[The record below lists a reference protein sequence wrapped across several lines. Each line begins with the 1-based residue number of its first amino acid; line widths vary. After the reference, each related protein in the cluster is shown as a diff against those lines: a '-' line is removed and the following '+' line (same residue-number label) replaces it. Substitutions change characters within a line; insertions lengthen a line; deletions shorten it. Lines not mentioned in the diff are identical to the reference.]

1 MEVTDTIQSRVT
13 LEMNLDLISEFT
25 REEVEL
31 ALKQIHPTKA
41 PGPDDMSAIFFQKY
55 WDVVGNDISSMI
67 LNVVNSNMS
76 LAEINKTNITLIP
89 KTKCPSRMSK
99 FRPISLCNVIYK
111 LVSKVFANRLKKI
124 LPHIISENQ
133 SAFLSGR
140 LISNNVLVAFELM
153 HYLEHKREG
162 KESFMAVKL
171 DMSKTYDR
179 VEWVFIEKVIERM
192 GFHEKWV
199 SIIMQCISTVS
210 YSILRNGVAYGCI
223 KPTRGICQGVPLSP
237 YLFLLCAEG
246 FSSMICQAARRQM
259 LSGVLICRGCLMVN
273 HLFFADDSLL
283 FCKASSQECQKLLEI
298 LKLYEDAS
306 GQKIN
311 VDKSSVFFSHNTPQQ
326 LRVEGLNILRPMQG
340 SRHNK
345 YLGLPTLIGKSKN
358 EVFVEIKERV
368 GKN

>member
-1 MEVTDTIQSRVT
+1 M
-13 LEMNLDLISEFT
+13 
-25 REEVEL
+25 
-31 ALKQIHPTKA
+31 HPTKA
-41 PGPDDMSAIFFQKY
+41 PGPDDMLAIFFQKY

-76 LAEINKTNITLIP
+76 LAEINKTNITMIP

-179 VEWVFIEKVIERM
+179 VEWVFIEKVMERM

-223 KPTRGICQGVPLSP
+223 KPTRGIRQGVPLSP

-273 HLFFADDSLL
+273 HLFFANDSLL

-326 LRVEGLNILRPMQG
+326 LRVEVLNILGPMQG
-340 SRHNK
+340 SWHNK

>member
-124 LPHIISENQ
+124 LPRIISENQ
-133 SAFLSGR
+133 SAFLSRR
-140 LISNNVLVAFELM
+140 LISDNVLVAFELM

-171 DMSKTYDR
+171 DMSKAYDR
-179 VEWVFIEKVIERM
+179 VEWVFIEKVMERM
-192 GFHEKWV
+192 GFHEKWI
-199 SIIMQCISTVS
+199 SMIMQCISTMS
-210 YSILRNGVAYGCI
+210 YSILKNSVAYGCI
-223 KPTRGICQGVPLSP
+223 KPTRGIRQGDPLSP

-246 FSSMICQAARRQM
+246 FSSMICQAAKRQM
-259 LSGVLICRGCLMVN
+259 LSGVSICRGCPMVTTCFLRMTASYFVRLVPKNVRSWLKFLNSIKMLQAKKLM
-273 HLFFADDSLL
+273 L
-283 FCKASSQECQKLLEI
+283 
-298 LKLYEDAS
+298 
-306 GQKIN
+306 IN
-311 VDKSSVFFSHNTPQQ
+311 LMFFSAIIP
-326 LRVEGLNILRPMQG
+326 L
-340 SRHNK
+340 S
-345 YLGLPTLIGKSKN
+345 S
-358 EVFVEIKERV
+358 
-368 GKN
+368 